1 MVRCVAKR
9 CLEPRNALRLDFGSY
24 RWGATAFPRASES
37 RKLARMSHP
46 YAQDLRHCFP
56 AQSGPHPLSHDAFA
70 ATCAALKPHLDA
82 LRDSARAG
90 GQPLYEI
97 VKRRD
102 DLEAAAPV
110 VKHLLNNTTDL
121 CLLGVGGSGLGAQ
134 AVAQLRGWRTPVVA
148 DRVGAIRFHVF
159 DNLDGAS
166 FAHALTALDLKT
178 TRFLIVSKSGSTGE
192 TMMQT
197 LAAAEALKAAGGA
210 KYMKHHFAAVTEPTS
225 GNPVRA
231 FVEEIGAP
239 ALDHPLDIGGRYSV
253 LSLVGM
259 LPALLLGLDAAAL
272 RDGARAVWERL
283 LESDEA
289 EPAEGAALNIAAAK
303 AGFGE
308 LVLMP
313 YGDRFDR
320 FGAWWRQLWAESVGK
335 DGQGQA
341 ASTALGPV
349 DQHSQLQL
357 YLDGPNVRA
366 FTVLS
371 APQAG
376 EGFRPDPELAERLG
390 VGYLGGHALG
400 DLVAAQTR
408 ATAETLARRG
418 RPVRTMTVE
427 RLDER
432 ALGGLFMH
440 FMLET
445 ILAARLM
452 GVDPLDQPAVE
463 EGKRL
468 ARAYLAQAK
477 A

>member
-1 MVRCVAKR
+1 
-9 CLEPRNALRLDFGSY
+9 
-24 RWGATAFPRASES
+24 
-37 RKLARMSHP
+37 MSHP

-56 AQSGPHPLSHDAFA
+56 AQSGAHPLGHA
-70 ATCAALKPHLDA
+70 AVDEKRAALQPHLKE
-82 LRDSARAG
+82 LRASARAK
-90 GQPLYEI
+90 GQPLYET
-97 VKRRD
+97 VLRRD
-102 DLEAAAPV
+102 DLKAAEPV
-110 VKHLLNNTTDL
+110 VQHLLNNTTDL

-134 AVAQLRGWRTPVVA
+134 AVAQLKGWRTPGVM
-148 DRVGAIRFHVF
+148 DRVGNLRFHVF

-166 FAHALTALDLKT
+166 FAHALATLDLRT

-192 TMMQT
+192 TLMQS
-197 LAAAEALKAAGGA
+197 LAVAEALTKAGGA
-210 KYMKHHFAAVTEPTS
+210 KYMKHHFAAVTEPTD
-225 GNPVRA
+225 NPVRRFA
-231 FVEEIGAP
+231 TEIGCP
-239 ALDHPLDIGGRYSV
+239 VLDHPLDIGGRYSV

-259 LPALLLGLDAAAL
+259 LPAMLLGLDAVRM
-272 RDGARAVWERL
+272 RDGALAVWNRIFQ
-283 LESDEA
+283 DDAA
-289 EPAEGAALNIAAAK
+289 EPVEGAALAIAAAE

-313 YGDRFDR
+313 YGDRFER

-335 DGQGQA
+335 QGQGQA

-371 APQAG
+371 AAQKG
-376 EGFRPDPELAERLG
+376 EGPRPDRDFAERIG
-390 VGYLGGHALG
+390 AGYLGGHALG

-418 RPVRTMTVE
+418 RPVRTMTVDS
-427 RLDER
+427 LDEH
-432 ALGGLFMH
+432 ALGALFMH

-445 ILAARLM
+445 ILAAKLM
-452 GVDPLDQPAVE
+452 GIDPLDQPAVE

-468 ARAYLAQAK
+468 ARAYLAEARG
-477 A
+477 

>member
-1 MVRCVAKR
+1 
-9 CLEPRNALRLDFGSY
+9 
-24 RWGATAFPRASES
+24 
-37 RKLARMSHP
+37 MSHP
-46 YAQDLRHCFP
+46 YTQDLRHCFP
-56 AQSGPHPLSHDAFA
+56 AQAGTHPLDHGAYNDKL
-70 ATCAALKPHLDA
+70 AALQPHLKA
-82 LRDSARAG
+82 LRESATAK

-97 VKRRD
+97 VLRRD
-102 DLEAAAPV
+102 DLKAAEPV
-110 VKHLLNNTTDL
+110 VQHLLNNTTDL

-134 AVAQLRGWRTPVVA
+134 AVAQLKGWRTPAVM
-148 DRVGAIRFHVF
+148 DRVGGIRFHVL

-166 FAHALTALDLKT
+166 FAHALSTLDLRT

-192 TMMQT
+192 TLMQAMAVHET
-197 LAAAEALKAAGGA
+197 LKQAGGA
-210 KYMKHHFAAVTEPTS
+210 KYMKYHFAAVTEPTD
-225 GNPVRA
+225 NPVRRFA
-231 FVEEIGAP
+231 IEIGAP
-239 ALDHPLDIGGRYSV
+239 ILDHPTDIGGRYSV

-259 LPALLLGLDAAAL
+259 LPAMLLGLDAARI
-272 RDGARAVWERL
+272 RDGALAVWNSVL
-283 LESDEA
+283 QNDDADPVS
-289 EPAEGAALNIAAAK
+289 GAALAIAAAE

-313 YGDRFDR
+313 YGDRFER

-335 DGQGQA
+335 EGQGQA

-366 FTVLS
+366 FTVMS
-371 APQAG
+371 AAQTG
-376 EGFRPDPELAERLG
+376 EGPRPDKELAERIG
-390 VGYLGGHALG
+390 AGYLGGHALG
-400 DLVAAQTR
+400 DLVGAQTR

-427 RLDER
+427 KLDEY

-445 ILAARLM
+445 ILAAKLM
-452 GVDPLDQPAVE
+452 GIDPLDQPAVE

-468 ARAYLAQAK
+468 ARAYLAQGA

>member
-1 MVRCVAKR
+1 M
-9 CLEPRNALRLDFGSY
+9 
-24 RWGATAFPRASES
+24 T
-37 RKLARMSHP
+37 HP

-56 AQSGPHPLSHDAFA
+56 AQSGPHALGHEAFEA
-70 ATCAALKPHLDA
+70 QRAALQPHLAA
-82 LRDSARAG
+82 LRASAAAG
-90 GQPLYEI
+90 RQPLYEI

-102 DLEAAAPV
+102 DLAAAAPV
-110 VKHLLNNTTDL
+110 VAHLLKNTTDL

-134 AVAQLRGWRTPVVA
+134 AVAQLKGWRTPGVM
-148 DRVGAIRFHVF
+148 DRVGDLRFHVF

-166 FAHALTALDLKT
+166 FAHALATFDLRT
-178 TRFLIVSKSGSTGE
+178 TRFLVVSKSGSTGE
-192 TMMQT
+192 TMMQA
-197 LAAAEALKAAGGA
+197 LAAVEALKAGGGG
-210 KYMKHHFAAVTEPTS
+210 KYLAQHFAVLTEPTEN
-225 GNPVRA
+225 NPARQFA
-231 FVEEIGAP
+231 AEIGAP
-239 ALDHPLDIGGRYSV
+239 VLDHPLDIGGRYSV
-253 LSLVGM
+253 LTLVGL
-259 LPALLLGLDAAAL
+259 LPALLLGLDATAI
-272 RDGARAVWERL
+272 RDGALAVWERVL
-283 LESDEA
+283 TADDA
-289 EPAEGAALNIAAAK
+289 EPVVGAALAIAAAE

-335 DGQGQA
+335 DGKGQA

-357 YLDGPNVRA
+357 YLGGPNVRA
-366 FTVLS
+366 FTVMS
-371 APQAG
+371 AAQGG
-376 EGFRPDPELAERLG
+376 EGLRPDPAFAEKLG
-390 VGYLGGHALG
+390 VGYLGGHLLG

-427 RLDER
+427 TLDER
-432 ALGGLFMH
+432 SLGALFMH

-452 GVDPLDQPAVE
+452 EVDPLDQPAVE
-463 EGKRL
+463 EGKKL
-468 ARAYLAQAK
+468 ARAYLAQSK

>member
-1 MVRCVAKR
+1 M
-9 CLEPRNALRLDFGSY
+9 
-24 RWGATAFPRASES
+24 T
-37 RKLARMSHP
+37 HP
-46 YAQDLRHCFP
+46 YAQDIRHCFP
-56 AQSGPHPLSHDAFA
+56 AQAGPHALGNEAFQA
-70 ATCAALKPHLDA
+70 QRAALQPHLDA
-82 LRDSARAG
+82 LRASAAAG

-110 VKHLLNNTTDL
+110 VAHLLKDTTDL

-134 AVAQLRGWRTPVVA
+134 AVAQLKGWRTPGVM
-148 DRVGAIRFHVF
+148 DRMGEIRFHVF

-166 FAHALTALDLKT
+166 FAHALTQFDLRT
-178 TRFLIVSKSGSTGE
+178 TRFLVVSKSGSTGE
-192 TMMQT
+192 TMMQA
-197 LAAAEALKAAGGA
+197 LAAVEAITAGGGG
-210 KYMKHHFAAVTEPTS
+210 KYLGQHFAVLTEPTEN
-225 GNPVRA
+225 NPARLFA
-231 FVEEIGAP
+231 EEIGAP
-239 ALDHPLDIGGRYSV
+239 VLDHPLDIGGRYSV
-253 LSLVGM
+253 LTLVGL
-259 LPALLLGLDAAAL
+259 LPALLLGLDAAAI
-272 RDGARAVWERL
+272 REGALAVWERVL
-283 LESDEA
+283 AADDA
-289 EPAEGAALNIAAAK
+289 EPAIGAALNIAAAE

-308 LVLMP
+308 LVLMA

-335 DGQGQA
+335 DGKGQA

-357 YLDGPNVRA
+357 YLGGPNVRA

-371 APQAG
+371 AAQSG
-376 EGFRPDPELAERLG
+376 EGHRPDAALAEKLG

-418 RPVRTMTVE
+418 RPVRTMTVDT
-427 RLDER
+427 LDER
-432 ALGGLFMH
+432 SLGALFMH

-452 GVDPLDQPAVE
+452 DVDPLDQPAVE
-463 EGKRL
+463 EGKKL
-468 ARAYLAQAK
+468 ARAYLAQAG